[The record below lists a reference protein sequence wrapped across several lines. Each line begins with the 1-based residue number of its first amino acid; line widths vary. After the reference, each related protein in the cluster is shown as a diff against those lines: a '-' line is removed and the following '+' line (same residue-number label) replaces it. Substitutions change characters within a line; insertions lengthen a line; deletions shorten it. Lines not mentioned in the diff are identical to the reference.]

1 MPYYNFEKLLQNNFY
16 DGSIIFSSTGSNDL
30 NSTNKLDTS
39 IINNLSYESKEYFT
53 DTGFKSNIKID
64 LKNSNVVGKNSSKY
78 KSSPQAELVSL
89 INAEVS
95 LPLSKK
101 NELTSNILVPKLSLR
116 FNPTDMKNYSA
127 SENKVDVDNIFLNNR
142 LGLTDTYEAG
152 KSLTLGLDYKKE
164 IKNNL
169 DDINK
174 YFELKLATV
183 LRDKEEKSIP
193 KKSTLNRKSS
203 NIFGSI
209 SNKFLNNVELN
220 YEFSVDNDY
229 STFEYNDLNLKLSS
243 NNIVT
248 SFNFIEKEVKSEIQI
263 V

>member
-1 MPYYNFEKLLQNNFY
+1 MKVKNI
-16 DGSIIFSSTGSNDL
+16 S
-30 NSTNKLDTS
+30 
-39 IINNLSYESKEYFT
+39 

-142 LGLTDTYEAG
+142 LGLTVLKG
-152 KSLTLGLDYKKE
+152 WKIFNIRFGL
-164 IKNNL
+164 
-169 DDINK
+169 
-174 YFELKLATV
+174 
-183 LRDKEEKSIP
+183 
-193 KKSTLNRKSS
+193 
-203 NIFGSI
+203 
-209 SNKFLNNVELN
+209 
-220 YEFSVDNDY
+220 
-229 STFEYNDLNLKLSS
+229 
-243 NNIVT
+243 
-248 SFNFIEKEVKSEIQI
+248 
-263 V
+263 

>member
-1 MPYYNFEKLLQNNFY
+1 M
-16 DGSIIFSSTGSNDL
+16 
-30 NSTNKLDTS
+30 
-39 IINNLSYESKEYFT
+39 
-53 DTGFKSNIKID
+53 
-64 LKNSNVVGKNSSKY
+64 VGKNSSKY

-183 LRDKEEKSIP
+183 FRDKEEKSIP
-193 KKSTLNRKSS
+193 K
-203 NIFGSI
+203 
-209 SNKFLNNVELN
+209 
-220 YEFSVDNDY
+220 
-229 STFEYNDLNLKLSS
+229 NLL
-243 NNIVT
+243 
-248 SFNFIEKEVKSEIQI
+248 
-263 V
+263 